1 MSSSESPKLRNKKLN
16 EIVAAQLM
24 EEIRSRGWPV
34 GESLGTEAELMAR
47 YKVSRATIA
56 EAVRQV
62 ERYGAAVMRRGAGG
76 GLLITSSAK
85 AALSRSISTYLEL
98 SNVSVTEQYEATRL
112 MESEAARLAADNATE
127 EQVAALRLAAAKVA
141 TSEDNLSLHRT
152 AMQLRLDIA
161 TASGSRPVL
170 MFMRALAR
178 VLTHY
183 VRPDL
188 RTQYRDREFEH
199 GVIGDLSAIVEAI
212 VSGNGAL
219 ASHFVRMDIERREHR
234 ARELAV
240 AQPLLEGGPLR
251 RETPSKL
258 AEKVAYAIR
267 DDIARMGWQV
277 GERLGDETE
286 LPTKYGVS
294 QWVLR
299 QAIRILEPSGIV
311 SMRRGQ
317 GGGLYIG
324 RPSPDQA
331 IETAVSYLSA
341 YKETADPS
349 VETYADTRRI
359 IFQEIALFAAKRSTV
374 KEREQLLAL
383 ASGESSEQHTAGSPD
398 AFWNTLAVMGRNQV
412 LQLFGA
418 ILNGFIAEIDDGIW
432 YRGPDPRRIGIAQA
446 IFDGDAPLA
455 QRRMGQYLQRPA

>member
-1 MSSSESPKLRNKKLN
+1 MIKPETVGPRSKKLS
-16 EIVAAQLM
+16 ELVAAQLM
-24 EEIRSRGWPV
+24 EEIRTRGWPV

-47 YKVSRATIA
+47 FKVSRATIA

-62 ERYGAAVMRRGAGG
+62 ERYGAAIMRRGAGG

-85 AALSRSISTYLEL
+85 AALSRTISTYLEL
-98 SNVSVTEQYEATRL
+98 SNVSITEQYEATRL
-112 MESEAARLAADNATE
+112 IESEAVMLAAQNINE
-127 EQVAALRLAAAKVA
+127 EQAAALRLAAAKVA
-141 TSEDNLSLHRT
+141 TSEDNLSLHRA

-161 TASGSRPVL
+161 DASGSRPVL

-199 GVIGDLSAIVEAI
+199 GVAGDLSAIVEAI
-212 VSGNGAL
+212 VAGNGAL
-219 ASHFVRMDIERREHR
+219 AAHFVRMDIERREHR
-234 ARELAV
+234 ARELAISH
-240 AQPLLEGGPLR
+240 PSLDGGPLR
-251 RETPSKL
+251 RETPNKL

-267 DDIARMGWQV
+267 DDIARTGWQA
-277 GERLGDETE
+277 GERLGDEAD
-286 LPTKYGVS
+286 LPARYGVS

-324 RPSPDQA
+324 HPTPNQA

-341 YKETADPS
+341 YKETAGPS
-349 VETYADTRRI
+349 IESYAMIRRS
-359 IFQEIALFAAKRSTV
+359 IFQEIAQFAAKRSTLI
-374 KEREQLLAL
+374 ERQQLLAFVTP
-383 ASGESSEQHTAGSPD
+383 ESPVPNALDNSDG
-398 AFWNTLAVMGRNQV
+398 FWSLLPTMGRNQV
-412 LQLFGA
+412 LHLFGA
-418 ILNGFIAEIDDGIW
+418 ILNGFIAENDDASR
-432 YRGPDPRRIGIAQA
+432 YSSDKAQCLAIATA
-446 IFDGDAPLA
+446 INDGDAPLA
-455 QRRMGQYLQRPA
+455 QRRMGIHMQRI

>member
-1 MSSSESPKLRNKKLN
+1 MINADKVVRSKKLN

-34 GESLGTEAELMAR
+34 GESLGTEAELMKR

-62 ERYGAAVMRRGAGG
+62 ERYGAAIMRRGAGG

-98 SNVSVTEQYEATRL
+98 SNVSVIEQYEATRL
-112 MESEAARLAADNATE
+112 METEAVRLAAENVTE
-127 EQVAALRLAAAKVA
+127 SQIIALRLAASKVA
-141 TSEDNLSLHRT
+141 SSEDNLSLHRA

-161 TASGSRPVL
+161 DASGSRPVL
-170 MFMRALAR
+170 MFMRSLVR

-188 RTQYRDREFEH
+188 RTQYRDREFEY
-199 GVIGDLSAIVEAI
+199 GVAGDLSAIVEAI
-212 VSGNGAL
+212 VAGNASL
-219 ASHFVRMDIERREHR
+219 AVHYVRLDIERRELR

-251 RETPSKL
+251 RETPNKL

-277 GERLGDETE
+277 GEKLGDEAE
-286 LPTKYGVS
+286 LPGRYGVS

-317 GGGLYIG
+317 TGGLYIG
-324 RPSPDQA
+324 QPSPHNA

-341 YKETADPS
+341 YRETAGPS
-349 VETYADTRRI
+349 IESYATIRRSVY
-359 IFQEIALFAAKRSTV
+359 QEIAQFASKRATLS
-374 KEREQLLAL
+374 EREKLLTLPSKVTDGLSMPIAKEFWTLLA
-383 ASGESSEQHTAGSPD
+383 S
-398 AFWNTLAVMGRNQV
+398 MGRNQV

-418 ILNGFIAEIDDGIW
+418 ILDGFISENDDASLYCVDTIQLAA
-432 YRGPDPRRIGIAQA
+432 IAQA
-446 IFDGDAPLA
+446 IHDGDAPLA
-455 QRRMGQYLQRPA
+455 QRRTGRYLQRS